1 MHIRVIPKWG
11 FENESGQSL
20 HGNLLPLLD
29 GINRTGRLTQAAKG
43 VGVSYRHAWNLLR
56 DSEAFFGS
64 PLVILEKGR
73 GATLLPLG
81 LKLLRINQR
90 IEARL
95 HPEAESLSSELNVE
109 LQNILA
115 SDEPVVRIFASHGY
129 AVAAMTEF
137 TRYSQVEMHY
147 HAPEHALIALN
158 EGRCRIAGFHQAIN
172 LEIPAQKTRYREL
185 LDPSRFGIIRFVLR
199 QQGLIFSDNN
209 PFNIN
214 KISDLSK
221 AGLRLI
227 NRQDTSGT
235 RVLLEQLLKNKH
247 IDSSKIDGYND
258 QEFTHSAVAAH
269 IASGMADVG
278 FGVEAAARR
287 FNLGFAPIVK
297 EYYLWAYP
305 LIAEQDKDIQ
315 AFIST
320 LADAEFQTIVNKLP
334 GYQCDRSG
342 EVVSIDGLV

>member
-1 MHIRVIPKWG
+1 MHIKVIPKWG
-11 FENESGQSL
+11 FENEKGQSL
-20 HGNLLPLLD
+20 HDNLLPLLD

-43 VGVSYRHAWNLLR
+43 VGISYRHAWNLLR
-56 DSEAFFGS
+56 DSEVFFGS

-81 LKLLRINQR
+81 MKLLRSNQR

-147 HAPEHALIALN
+147 HSPEHALIALN

-172 LEIPAQKTRYREL
+172 LEIPAQKARYREL
-185 LDPSRFGIIRFVLR
+185 LDPSRFGIIRFVRR
-199 QQGLIFSDNN
+199 QQGLIFADDN
-209 PFNIN
+209 PFAISR
-214 KISDLSK
+214 ISDLGK
-221 AGLRLI
+221 GGFRFI

-235 RVLLEQLLKNKH
+235 RVLLEQLLKNQH
-247 IDSSKIDGYND
+247 IDFSKIDGYSD

-287 FNLGFAPIVK
+287 FNLGFAPIAQ

-305 LIAEQDKDIQ
+305 LVAEHDPDIQ

-320 LADAEFQTIVNKLP
+320 LADSEFQIVVNKLP
-334 GYQCDRSG
+334 GYECDRSG
-342 EVVSIDGLV
+342 EVISADSLI